1 MMMMEGRREKE
12 EKKKREKA
20 NYKSGFL
27 ELCGILYSTGPH
39 QLTAEAGRD
48 SNQVLLIHSIHLI
61 DFNSFNSFN
70 SRVLHN
76 TWDSGKL
83 IHTLFPVVY

>member
-1 MMMMEGRREKE
+1 MICNDDDGGKKRKGRE
-12 EKKKREKA
+12 KKREKA

-61 DFNSFNSFN
+61 DFIHSI
-70 SRVLHN
+70 H
-76 TWDSGKL
+76 L
-83 IHTLFPVVY
+83 ILEFYTIHGTQAN